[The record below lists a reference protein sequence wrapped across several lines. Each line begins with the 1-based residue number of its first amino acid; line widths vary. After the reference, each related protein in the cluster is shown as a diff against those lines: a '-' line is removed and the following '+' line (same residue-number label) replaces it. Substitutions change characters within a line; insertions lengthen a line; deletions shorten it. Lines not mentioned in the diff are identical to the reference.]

1 MLKCQDYFMLRTP
14 SLPVEYLEKFQ
25 NQEKD
30 IYEFILEDEFLYQFF
45 QKALLVS
52 SKSTYQSFIHKPVD
66 EKKYR
71 DLVESI
77 MKYFVRSIIR
87 ATPYGYMAGVSI
99 GKFADETKL
108 ISQDAIIDLQVDNAW
123 LYRVIYNLERKQENY
138 RCLKYKFNP
147 ICYVSGKRLINPYGV
162 RI

>member
-52 SKSTYQSFIHKPVD
+52 SKSTYQSFIGN
-66 EKKYR
+66 
-71 DLVESI
+71 
-77 MKYFVRSIIR
+77 FII
-87 ATPYGYMAGVSI
+87 G
-99 GKFADETKL
+99 
-108 ISQDAIIDLQVDNAW
+108 
-123 LYRVIYNLERKQENY
+123 
-138 RCLKYKFNP
+138 
-147 ICYVSGKRLINPYGV
+147 ICGGC
-162 RI
+162 